1 MKNNS
6 FRTYQKSSK
15 IRISYGTIFAVIC
28 FGSIFALLINQEL
41 SFLQSDFID
50 NLFRIVGITS
60 LLLLIYKTIKSFNE
74 IEQLNGK
81 ITGVF
86 KLFPDK
92 IILNNQIIFI
102 TDVANLNI
110 NLTDYNGKRF
120 NGLINTWLPSLSNG
134 FGNSVSIYLKTTDKI
149 EAHFEQKYEG
159 EFVMKNKDILID
171 YHKNGKLSFLNL
183 LDILEIE
190 SYDEIKAFKNAL

>member
-15 IRISYGTIFAVIC
+15 IRISLGTVFAIIC
-28 FGSIFALLINQEL
+28 FGSILVLLINQEL
-41 SFLQSDFID
+41 SFLQSNFID
-50 NLFRIVGITS
+50 NLFRIVAITF

-74 IEQLNGK
+74 IEKLNGK

-86 KLFPDK
+86 ELFPDK

-102 TDVANLNI
+102 TDVTNLNI
-110 NLTDYNGKRF
+110 NLTDYKGKRF
-120 NGLINTWLPSLSNG
+120 IGLANTWFPSLSNG
-134 FGNSVSIYLKTTDKI
+134 FGNSVSIHLKTTEKI

-159 EFVMKNKDILID
+159 EFVIKTKDILID
-171 YHKNGKLSFLNL
+171 YYKNGKLSFLNL

-190 SYDEIKAFKNAL
+190 DYDEIQAFKNAL